1 MLPQEEWLHIAERL
15 PVGGRTRVRHGHERR
30 PNLVIGHADGH
41 FWAYCQACRDG
52 AKVLKEHVLF
62 RAPAP
67 AESTRL
73 DPPRDL
79 VPLSMLP
86 EWDRDRVLRFLAG
99 KGMDVSILPTI
110 QYSAS
115 RARLYLL
122 VQRGYGRGEGIVLLG
137 RDITDKSPQKWL
149 SHEPIPYMLAAMSPG
164 FGGYSASAHSQQVPE
179 HVNRLVLVE
188 DAFSAFKVAAAL
200 RMHQQYAAVACLGTA
215 VRPALALEI
224 AQRNFE
230 QVVLLF
236 DGDDAGRR
244 AAVDAHRQLRPFTR
258 TITLQLTDGMDP
270 KDLHQ
275 GELARIILGG

>member
-1 MLPQEEWLHIAERL
+1 MLPQEDWLHIAERL
-15 PVGGRTRVRHGHERR
+15 PVGGRTRVTHGRERR
-30 PNLVIGHADGH
+30 PNMVIGNADGH
-41 FWAYCQACRDG
+41 FWAYCQACREG
-52 AKVLKEHVLF
+52 GKLLKEHVLF

-73 DPPRDL
+73 DPPKDL

-86 EWDRDRVLRFLAG
+86 AWDRDRVLRFLAV
-99 KGMDVSILPTI
+99 KGMDVSILPALR
-110 QYSAS
+110 YSAS
-115 RARLYLL
+115 RARLYLR
-122 VQRGYGRGEGIVLLG
+122 VQNGAWRGTGEMLLG
-137 RDITDKSPQKWL
+137 RDITDKSHQKWL
-149 SHEPIPYMLAAMSPG
+149 SHEPIPYMFAAMSPG
-164 FGGYSASAHSQQVPE
+164 FGGWSATAHNRHIPE

-188 DAFSAFKVAAAL
+188 DAFSAFKVAAAM
-200 RMHQQYAAVACLGTA
+200 RMHDSYAAVACLGTA

-244 AAVDAHRQLRPFTR
+244 AAVDAHRQLRPFTNTVTR
-258 TITLQLTDGMDP
+258 LIPEGMDP

>member
-1 MLPQEEWLHIAERL
+1 MLPAEDWLHVAERL
-15 PVGGRTRVRHGHERR
+15 PVGGRVRVRHGHERR

-41 FWAYCQACRDG
+41 FWAYCQACREG

-73 DPPRDL
+73 DPPTDL

-99 KGMDVSILPTI
+99 KGVDVSILPALK
-110 QYSAS
+110 YSAS
-115 RARLYLL
+115 RARVYLQ
-122 VQRGYGRGEGIVLLG
+122 VQRGAGQGAVLLG
-137 RDITDKSPQKWL
+137 RDITDKSQQKWL
-149 SHEPIPYMLAAMSPG
+149 SHEPIPYMLAVSSPG
-164 FGGYSASAHSQQVPE
+164 WGGYKVTAHIQQVPAY
-179 HVNRLVLVE
+179 VKRLVLVE
-188 DAFSAFKVAAAL
+188 DAFSAFKVAAAM
-200 RMHQQYAAVACLGTA
+200 RRDESYAAVACLGTA

-236 DGDDAGRR
+236 DADDAGRR
-244 AAVDAHRQLRPFTR
+244 GAVDAHRQLRPFTS
-258 TITLQLTDGMDP
+258 TVTLQLDEGMDP

-275 GELARIILGG
+275 GDLMRIILGG

>member
-1 MLPQEEWLHIAERL
+1 MLPAEEWLHVAERL
-15 PVGGRTRVRHGHERR
+15 PVGGRVRVRHGHERR

-41 FWAYCQACRDG
+41 FWAYCQACREG

-67 AESTRL
+67 VESTRL
-73 DPPRDL
+73 DPPADL

-86 EWDRDRVLRFLAG
+86 AWDRDRVLRFLAG
-99 KGMDVSILPTI
+99 KGVDVSILPDLK
-110 QYSAS
+110 YSAS
-115 RARLYLL
+115 RARVYLQ
-122 VQRGYGRGEGIVLLG
+122 VQRGAGQNAVLLG
-137 RDITDKSPQKWL
+137 RDITDKSQQKWL
-149 SHEPIPYMLAAMSPG
+149 SHEPIPYMLAAASPIWEW
-164 FGGYSASAHSQQVPE
+164 YKVTAHSQHVPA
-179 HVNRLVLVE
+179 HVKRLVLVE
-188 DAFSAFKVAAAL
+188 DAFSACKVAAAM
-200 RMHQQYAAVACLGTA
+200 RMHESYAAVACLGTA

-244 AAVDAHRQLRPFTR
+244 AAVDAHRQLRPFTNTVTR
-258 TITLQLTDGMDP
+258 PIPEGMDP